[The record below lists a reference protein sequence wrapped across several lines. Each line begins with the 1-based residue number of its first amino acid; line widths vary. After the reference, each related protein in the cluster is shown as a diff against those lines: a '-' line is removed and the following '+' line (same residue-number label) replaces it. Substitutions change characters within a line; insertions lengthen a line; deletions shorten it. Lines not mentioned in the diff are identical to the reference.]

1 MGDEQHFY
9 GGQAIIEGVMMR
21 GKDTW
26 AAAVRRQDDT
36 VVVTRQ
42 PVGGFSQ
49 AHGWA
54 RWPIVRGNFALVEA
68 LSLGISSLMYSF
80 NVLVEEETERAN
92 AEAEAKHA
100 AEAEAEP
107 EHPKPANP
115 GNPGPDSAA
124 DRQTKKPP
132 KKHETSG
139 WLVWLSL
146 IPAFALGIGLFIL
159 LPAWVPDWLHADSMG
174 SAAKNGVEAVA
185 RIIAIIGYVAAIS
198 LMPDVRRVFMH
209 HGAEHA
215 TINCF
220 EAGLPVR
227 PENCATFRPL
237 HPRCGTSFL
246 LLFIVIKLLLNIPLG
261 WPVLWLRLLL
271 RLAMVIPAAAI
282 SYEILR
288 LGGRHRES
296 WFGRILAAPGMLLQ
310 RLTTR
315 QPDEK
320 QLETAIYAL
329 AEVAPEVDLPPTF
342 PQPAYAGM
350 DGKIMAREAAEDE
363 ALCGAMPEAVAD
375 STD

>member
-1 MGDEQHFY
+1 MSDEQHFY

-36 VVVTRQ
+36 VVVTHQ

-49 AHGWA
+49 THAWA
-54 RWPIVRGNFALVEA
+54 RWPIIRGNFALVEA

-92 AEAEAKHA
+92 AEAEAKHK
-100 AEAEAEP
+100 AEADETNAG
-107 EHPKPANP
+107 NP
-115 GNPGPDSAA
+115 GNPGPDSAP
-124 DRQTKKPP
+124 DRKPKKPP

-159 LPAWVPDWLHADSMG
+159 LPAWVPDWLHADEMSP
-174 SAAKNGVEAVA
+174 AAKNGIEAVA
-185 RIIAIIGYVAAIS
+185 RIIAIIGYIAAIS
-198 LMPDVRRVFMH
+198 LLPDVRRVFMH

-227 PENCATFRPL
+227 VENCTTFSPL

-271 RLAMVIPAAAI
+271 RLAMIVPAAAI

-296 WFGRILAAPGMLLQ
+296 WFGRMLAAPGMLLQ

-320 QLETAIYAL
+320 QLQIAIYAL
-329 AEVAPEVDLPPTF
+329 AEVAPEVDLPATLPK
-342 PQPAYAGM
+342 PAYAGM
-350 DGKIMAREAAEDE
+350 DGKIIERDAAEDE
-363 ALCGAMPEAVAD
+363 ALGGAKPEAVAD

>member
-1 MGDEQHFY
+1 MSDEQHFY

-42 PVGGFSQ
+42 PVRAFFQ
-49 AHGWA
+49 KPTWA
-54 RWPIVRGNFALVEA
+54 RWPLIRGNFALVEA
-68 LSLGISSLMYSF
+68 LSLGISSLMFSF

-100 AEAEAEP
+100 AAAEAEP
-107 EHPKPANP
+107 EQPTHANP
-115 GNPGPDSAA
+115 ADPGAESPAKQ
-124 DRQTKKPP
+124 RGKKPP

-146 IPAFALGIGLFIL
+146 IPAFALGIVLFIL
-159 LPAWVPDWLHADSMG
+159 LPAWVPDWLHAG
-174 SAAKNGVEAVA
+174 GIGPTAKNGIEAVA
-185 RIIAIIGYVAAIS
+185 RIVAIIGYIVVIS
-198 LMPDVRRVFMH
+198 LMPDVRRVFMY

-227 PENCATFRPL
+227 SDSCIKFGPL

-261 WPVLWLRLLL
+261 WPDLWLRLLL
-271 RLAMVIPAAAI
+271 RLAMIIPAAAI

-288 LGGRHRES
+288 LGGKYRMS

-320 QLETAIYAL
+320 QLQTAIYAL
-329 AEVAPEVDLPPTF
+329 AEVAPEVDLPPSL

-350 DGKIMAREAAEDE
+350 DGKIIEPDTAAGAPLRE
-363 ALCGAMPEAVAD
+363 AMPEAVAD
-375 STD
+375 NTD